1 MDPALAA
8 YLGRVAGGLA
18 RTLGPALVGLYVHG
32 SAALGGWSAER
43 SDVDLL
49 GVVARPL
56 GRRRKQVVAARLLHP
71 ALACPAARGLELSL
85 VTAAAAAAPPQRPPF
100 ELHVTTDPQGVEH
113 HLAGAGAG
121 LALRE
126 AGSDPDLL
134 LYFAV
139 CRRSG
144 VAVRGAPPAEV
155 FAEPPRPWLL
165 ERAADELRWAVRHG
179 SFAYRVLTACRAWR
193 LLEDDVLCSKVDGGE
208 WARRRLMRPG
218 HPLGVPR
225 TPPGRPG
232 HPRGVPRTPPAEPAL
247 VDAALAAQWGPAPMP
262 GAAADLAAADSFVAA
277 VLDRFPEVGG

>member
-1 MDPALAA
+1 MDPALDA

-18 RTLGPALVGLYVHG
+18 RTLGPALVGLYVHD

-56 GRRRKQVVAARLLHP
+56 GRRPKQVVAARLLHP

-85 VTAAAAAAPPQRPPF
+85 VTAATAAAPPQRPPV
-100 ELHVTTDPQGVEH
+100 ELHVSTEPEGLEH
-113 HLAGAGAG
+113 RPGGPDAG
-121 LALRE
+121 LAFRE

-134 LYFAV
+134 LSFAV

-165 ERAADELRWAVRHG
+165 ERAADELRWAARHG
-179 SFAYRVLTACRAWR
+179 SFVDRVLNACRAWR
-193 LLEDDVLCSKVDGGE
+193 LLEDDVLCAKVDGGE
-208 WARRRLMRPG
+208 WARSRLMGPGPRTPPVPPG

-225 TPPGRPG
+225 TPPAG
-232 HPRGVPRTPPAEPAL
+232 PAL
-247 VDAALAAQWGPAPMP
+247 VDAALAAQRGLAPMP
-262 GAAADLAAADSFVAA
+262 DAAADLAAADRFVAA
-277 VLDRFPEVGG
+277 VLHRFPEAGG